1 MRDRRR
7 IRDAE
12 GVPATPRVV
21 FVFAG
26 VDLNMFPSIADA
38 QDWMEA
44 IDVDDG
50 EYTTALTETGRV
62 IRMRTE
68 NDAVVLE
75 LTDELDAELL
85 QRLLREHGQAIGE
98 PGIELDPVGFAN
110 QSWMFEWEHRWPRRP
125 RWLDKRL
132 HPHGPVQA

>member
-1 MRDRRR
+1 M
-7 IRDAE
+7 
-12 GVPATPRVV
+12 

-26 VDLNMFPSIADA
+26 VDVNVFPSIADA

-50 EYTTALTETGRV
+50 EYTAALTETGRV

-68 NDAVVLE
+68 KELVLLE
-75 LTDELDAELL
+75 LTDELDPKLL
-85 QRLLREHGQAIGE
+85 QRLLREHGQAIGM
-98 PGIELDPVGFAN
+98 PGIELDPLGFAN
-110 QSWMFEWEHRWPRRP
+110 ESWKWEWEHRWPRWP

-132 HPHGPVQA
+132 HPDGPIQA

>member
-1 MRDRRR
+1 M
-7 IRDAE
+7 
-12 GVPATPRVV
+12 

-26 VDLNMFPSIADA
+26 LDLTMFPSITDA
-38 QDWMEA
+38 QNWMEA
-44 IDVDDG
+44 IDVDQG
-50 EYTTALTETGRV
+50 EYTAALTETGRV

-68 NDAVVLE
+68 NEAVVLE
-75 LTDELDAELL
+75 LTDDLDAEQL
-85 QRLLREHGQAIGE
+85 RGFLREHGQAIGQ

-110 QSWMFEWEHRWPRRP
+110 QSWKIEWDHRWPRWP

>member
-1 MRDRRR
+1 
-7 IRDAE
+7 
-12 GVPATPRVV
+12 VPASPRVV

-26 VDLNMFPSIADA
+26 VDVNVFPSIADA

-50 EYTTALTETGRV
+50 EYTAALTETGRV

-68 NDAVVLE
+68 KELVLLE
-75 LTDELDAELL
+75 LTDELDPKLL
-85 QRLLREHGQAIGE
+85 QRLLREHGQAIGM
-98 PGIELDPVGFAN
+98 PGIELDPLGFADE
-110 QSWMFEWEHRWPRRP
+110 SWKWEWEHRWPRWP

-132 HPHGPVQA
+132 HPDGPIQA